1 MSGVV
6 KKLSFFKKHISW
18 QYVSQTRNMQ
28 IELGQK
34 KIRIKFS
41 KKEME
46 FPFSELQNL
55 ILPIVIDALLI
66 FGN

>member
-34 KIRIKFS
+34 KFGKSFL
-41 KKEME
+41 KKKWN
-46 FPFSELQNL
+46 FRSQNFK
-55 ILPIVIDALLI
+55 I
-66 FGN
+66 

>member
-28 IELGQK
+28 IELLGQK
-34 KIRIKFS
+34 NFVKSFLKKKWNFRSQNFKI
-41 KKEME
+41 
-46 FPFSELQNL
+46 
-55 ILPIVIDALLI
+55 
-66 FGN
+66 